1 MLSSCQPET
10 SETILCCYVNNTSQ
24 IQIGRIANVASHYLE
39 RVIFP
44 GQRLLF
50 EAPPQA
56 ELEIYTN
63 SFSSALLSQ
72 KIRCESIALQSS
84 VSGS

>member
-1 MLSSCQPET
+1 MFASCESDSYQT
-10 SETILCCYVNNTSQ
+10 NLCCYVNLTNKVE
-24 IQIGRIANVASHYLE
+24 IARISNLTNWYLE

-50 EAPPQA
+50 EAPETA
-56 ELEIYTN
+56 ELEIYTS

-72 KIRCESIALQSS
+72 RINCEKL
-84 VSGS
+84 VC

>member
-1 MLSSCQPET
+1 MVPSCQPEC
-10 SETILCCYVNNTSQ
+10 SETTLCCYVNNTSQ
-24 IQIGRIANVASHYLE
+24 IQIGRIANVANYYLE

-72 KIRCESIALQSS
+72 KLRCESLVLQSS
-84 VSGS
+84 VSG